1 MEILVNKI
9 KSGAGNGKSQEHGH
23 ATDCSPLGVPFGEA
37 QAADPPA
44 SPQDCENRQD
54 MPGEHDDRQRQ
65 VAQPDGARNQLV
77 KDSRLKLQSEEFEV
91 VRIQIGI
98 DVALD
103 GREIDAIV
111 LNPGVIA
118 VDEQGEQGQDKQ
130 NQQDFASG
138 MVFQAQTL

>member
-1 MEILVNKI
+1 
-9 KSGAGNGKSQEHGH
+9 
-23 ATDCSPLGVPFGEA
+23 
-37 QAADPPA
+37 
-44 SPQDCENRQD
+44 

-130 NQQDFASG
+130 NQQDFADG